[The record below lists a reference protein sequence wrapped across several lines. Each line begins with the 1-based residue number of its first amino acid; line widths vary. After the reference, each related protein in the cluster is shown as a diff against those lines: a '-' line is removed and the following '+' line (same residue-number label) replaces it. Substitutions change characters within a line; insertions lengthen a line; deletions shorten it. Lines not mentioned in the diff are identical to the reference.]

1 MLAPFVSFLALP
13 EETLFIVFYRLDNIH
28 RQQLVKITVK
38 DTQVQGVGFE
48 PEKCQ
53 WHFEFTPNELI
64 RIGWDA
70 ETAYTC
76 TICIALRFGFYF
88 LIEDMQ

>member
-1 MLAPFVSFLALP
+1 M
-13 EETLFIVFYRLDNIH
+13 
-28 RQQLVKITVK
+28 
-38 DTQVQGVGFE
+38 QGVGFE